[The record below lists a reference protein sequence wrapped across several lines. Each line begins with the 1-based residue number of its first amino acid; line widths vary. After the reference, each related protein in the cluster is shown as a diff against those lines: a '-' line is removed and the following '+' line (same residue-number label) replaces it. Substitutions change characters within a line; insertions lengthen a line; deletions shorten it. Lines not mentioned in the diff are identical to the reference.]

1 MTLCWICDN
10 ELPKGQY
17 GLCHVCIKQKCPL
30 IHHKDVKSVIY

>member
-17 GLCHVCIKQKCPL
+17 GLCYVCIQQNCPL
-30 IHHKDVKSVIY
+30 IQYKNVKSIIY